1 MKNMKLS
8 LIAIAVFGL
17 NGCFLEGDDGTNGA
31 NGVAGINGADG
42 QDGATGTSSLVV
54 QTNLTIG
61 DINCPNSGVKF
72 DSGIDADLSG
82 ILEPSEITSTNYV
95 CAPGVTAVSSTQ
107 LLNSLNNQWFI
118 DGAALISQNKN
129 TWLNATRGADAQIS
143 SDNADKAQKIT
154 SYDTTGPAQQAALI
168 EQLKGSA
175 KNVILFVGDGM
186 GVSTVTASRI
196 LEGQMNGQLGE
207 ENSLSFDRFPFT
219 GLAKTYNVDAQTPDS
234 AGTMTAMVSGVKT
247 DVGVIGVDENIV
259 RGDCSTV
266 AGNELVTALE
276 LAELAGKSTGI
287 ISTARIT
294 HATPAATYAK
304 SADRNWED
312 VSDMPAAA
320 VTSGCKDIA
329 EQLVNFKANLEARFE
344 DSTVDGL
351 EVVFGGGRRHFLP
364 RDAAFNSP
372 DAASAVEGDRTDGR
386 DLTAEWSLTYP
397 SGAYVFDQAGFNTIN
412 TETTTHVFGL
422 FNESH
427 MQYEADRGNDIAGEP
442 SIAEMTAKAIE
453 ILDNNPLGFFLSV
466 ESGRI
471 DHSHHAGSAYGALTD
486 TIAFS
491 EAIAMADEMTNDE
504 DTLIIVTA
512 DHGHVF
518 TIAGYPKRGNPI
530 LGKVVSVG
538 QTEAALAADGQPYT
552 TLGYTN
558 GRGFQN
564 LGNEVT
570 NADASY
576 VMPIAAGR
584 QNLSNIDTTS
594 TGFHQEALVPLESE
608 THSGE
613 DVGIYAKG
621 PGAFLLNG
629 TNEQN
634 MIYHV
639 MDFAS
644 DLSGKAN
651 SAQ

>member
-1 MKNMKLS
+1 MTQKLRN
-8 LIAIAVFGL
+8 IAIIAHVDHGKTTLIDKILQQAGALQRGEEQVERLMDSNDIEKERGITILAKNTALDWHGHHINIVDTPGHADFGGEVERILSMVDSVLLIVDAVDGPMPQTRFVTSKAFANGL
-17 NGCFLEGDDGTNGA
+17 NPILMVNKIDREGARPDWVVDEVFELFDQLGA
-31 NGVAGINGADG
+31 NDEQLDFPVVYGSAIEGRAGLSMDAIED
-42 QDGATGTSSLVV
+42 DMSCLM
-54 QTNLTIG
+54 QTIL
-61 DINCPNSGVKF
+61 DHVPAPQVEP
-72 DSGIDADLSG
+72 DAPL
-82 ILEPSEITSTNYV
+82 
-95 CAPGVTAVSSTQ
+95 Q
-107 LLNSLNNQWFI
+107 M
-118 DGAALISQNKN
+118 
-129 TWLNATRGADAQIS
+129 QIS
-143 SDNADKAQKIT
+143 ALDYN
-154 SYDTTGPAQQAALI
+154 SY
-168 EQLKGSA
+168 
-175 KNVILFVGDGM
+175 
-186 GVSTVTASRI
+186 
-196 LEGQMNGQLGE
+196 
-207 ENSLSFDRFPFT
+207 
-219 GLAKTYNVDAQTPDS
+219 
-234 AGTMTAMVSGVKT
+234 
-247 DVGVIGVDENIV
+247 VGVIGVDENIV

-329 EQLVNFKANLEARFE
+329 EQLVNFKANLETRFE
-344 DSTVDGL
+344 GSNVDGL

-364 RDAAFNSP
+364 RDAAFNSA
-372 DAASAVEGDRTDGR
+372 DAASTVEGDRTDGR

-397 SGAYVFDQAGFNTIN
+397 SGAYVFDQAGFNAID

-491 EAIAMADEMTNDE
+491 EAIALADEMTNDE

-564 LGNEVT
+564 LGTEVT

-576 VMPIAAGR
+576 VMPITAGR
-584 QNLSNIDTTS
+584 QDLSNIDTTS
-594 TGFHQEALVPLESE
+594 AGFHQEALVPLESE